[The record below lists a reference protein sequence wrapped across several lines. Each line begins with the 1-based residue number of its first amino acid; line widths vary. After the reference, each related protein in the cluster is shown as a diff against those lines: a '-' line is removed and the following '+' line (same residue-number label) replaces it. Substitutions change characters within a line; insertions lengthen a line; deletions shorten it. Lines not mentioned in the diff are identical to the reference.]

1 MRKPLPPETPDEI
14 ERKRANLAKLTAPDV
29 ALAERI
35 RRIVEACKRDMPK
48 PDELY
53 RHDEVIG

>member
-1 MRKPLPPETPDEI
+1 MRKPLPPETRDEI
-14 ERKRANLAKLTAPDV
+14 ERKASNLAKLTAPDM

-48 PDELY
+48 PDESQQ
-53 RHDEVIG
+53 ES